1 MFYRLF
7 VEMAANARAQR
18 GQRAESQALAYLESQ
33 GLLCVARNWRCPLGE
48 LDIVMRDGDVV
59 VFVEVRAR
67 ATRRFGGAA
76 ESITPTKQRRLERA
90 AAWYLQA
97 LDGIPPCRFDAVLLE
112 GHEAPVWLK
121 NIFG

>member
-48 LDIVMRDGDVV
+48 LDIVMRDGYVV

-112 GHEAPVWLK
+112 GHEAPIWLK